1 VLDTQASAG
10 VSSDRSEA
18 APHVR
23 WLTRAVVA
31 LSALVLFSWLVIA
44 IAHIDDT
51 YHVSFVTGTWIALAR
66 YVNEGVLYPSLYNGH
81 AFGGTRYM
89 PLQFVLHAGF
99 ARLTGEYLISTKLFG
114 YASAVALYLLAF
126 VVYRRISKSGALAVG
141 LVAASLSSGIGLEAA
156 TTARGDALPAAFQLA
171 AVAVITR
178 TSRWMTALAGALCA
192 LAFASKLSA
201 VWGAI
206 AILIW
211 LALRDRTR
219 LLMFIGSL
227 VGCSAVLLGIFEV
240 ASSGRMTDNVLSFAL
255 TGERG
260 GITFLG
266 FATKVVAAAQE
277 SSTAMWILLPIA
289 VAGVVGAGLRR
300 VTVYHVA
307 FVVAAVVVIVVLTDV
322 GAYTNHFLD
331 VQILTGAVVAGVW
344 RMAPPAAADVVRAF
358 VLAAVLL
365 GTLAS
370 YITWVAYDA
379 EAAARTLSGRTQGYE
394 TVPLAG
400 IVQRGDRILSENPY
414 VPVSR
419 GVDPVVL
426 DAFMLR
432 RIAHDHR
439 DWQAALIRE
448 IDARRFTKVILLKRL
463 DPTDTWW
470 RDFDFGRPIIS
481 AIARNY
487 RLRDLPGYYATPDH
501 LWVYTPDSGGSAG
514 RLRFAV
520 VRRRAQSDPLS
531 IARLAPRPKSVPD
544 VTPSLNRP
552 T

>member
-1 VLDTQASAG
+1 LGEDVGTLTVLNTQASAEASA
-10 VSSDRSEA
+10 VRSEA

-31 LSALVLFSWLVIA
+31 LSALVLLSWLVIA

-51 YHVSFVTGTWIALAR
+51 YHVSYGSGTWIALAR

-89 PLQFVLHAGF
+89 PLQFVLNAGF
-99 ARLTGEYLISTKLFG
+99 ARLTGEYLVSTKLFG
-114 YASAVALYLLAF
+114 YTSGIALYLLAF
-126 VVYRRISKSGALAVG
+126 FVYRRISGSVALAMG

-156 TTARGDALPAAFQLA
+156 TTVHGDALPAAFQLA
-171 AVAVITR
+171 AVAVVTR

-211 LALRDRTR
+211 LAFRDRAR
-219 LLMFIGSL
+219 LPIFIGSL
-227 VGCSAVLLGIFEV
+227 VGSSAVLLGIFEV
-240 ASSGRMTDNVLSFAL
+240 ASSGRMTDNLFSFAL

-289 VAGVVGAGLRR
+289 IAGVVSAGLRR
-300 VTVYHVA
+300 VTIYHVA
-307 FVVAAVVVIVVLTDV
+307 FVVAAVVLIVVLTDI

-344 RMAPPAAADVVRAF
+344 RMAPPAATDVVRAF
-358 VLAAVLL
+358 VLAALLL

-370 YITWVAYDA
+370 YITWVAFDA
-379 EAAARTLSGRTQGYE
+379 EAAARTLSGRPQGYE

-400 IVQRGDRILSENPY
+400 VVQRSDRILSEDPY

-432 RIAHDHR
+432 RIAQEHP

-448 IDARRFTKVILLKRL
+448 IDARRFAKVILVKQVV
-463 DPTDTWW
+463 PTDTSWW
-470 RDFDFGRPIIS
+470 RDFSFGLPIVS

-487 RLRDLPGYYATPDH
+487 RLLDLPGYYATPNH
-501 LWVYTPDSGGSAG
+501 LWVYTPDSGG
-514 RLRFAV
+514 
-520 VRRRAQSDPLS
+520 
-531 IARLAPRPKSVPD
+531 
-544 VTPSLNRP
+544 
-552 T
+552 